1 MPEESARRGGGR
13 RCRSSLTSAN
23 VCAHDDRLYCA
34 HTGKSRDKR
43 FADMLAALELIVR
56 DSDMSLYRESLHRT
70 LALFDSVPTITRE
83 VIDEMGGEP

>member
-56 DSDMSLYRESLHRT
+56 DSDMSLYRKEPARNAR
-70 LALFDSVPTITRE
+70 ALRLGANDQARG
-83 VIDEMGGEP
+83 D